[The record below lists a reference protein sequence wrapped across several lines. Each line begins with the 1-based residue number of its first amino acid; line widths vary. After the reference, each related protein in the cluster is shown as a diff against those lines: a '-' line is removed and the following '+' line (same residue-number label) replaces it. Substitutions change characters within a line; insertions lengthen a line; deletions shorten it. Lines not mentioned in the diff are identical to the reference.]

1 MADGTQNRTEFD
13 DVRHGYAPPREH
25 NRATAHSR
33 NKALLGDDITKAQP
47 DTGPSDA
54 IGSVEDNMGWDEP
67 PIAASD
73 QQSGSDQESSSTQTS
88 DTLSDSV
95 YALLESGMNAYQA
108 EINLL
113 KARTDFI
120 ASSTMRG
127 IVYMGIALSAGMV
140 MLLALGVGS
149 IIILSGY
156 ISNEAAVAIV
166 VFILALL
173 AGIAAWK
180 AKEQFN
186 LITGALWKQIDE

>member
-25 NRATAHSR
+25 NRATVRSR
-33 NKALLGDDITKAQP
+33 NKASLGDDITKAQP
-47 DTGPSDA
+47 DINPPNA
-54 IGSVEDNMGWDEP
+54 IDSIDSAERDKA
-67 PIAASD
+67 PIDTAD
-73 QQSGSDQESSSTQTS
+73 QQSGSDQKPSSAQAS

-95 YALLESGMNAYQA
+95 YALLDSGINAYQA

-120 ASSTMRG
+120 ASSTMHG

-166 VFILALL
+166 VFILGLL
-173 AGIAAWK
+173 AGIAALK
-180 AKEQFN
+180 AKKQFN
-186 LITGALWKQIDE
+186 LIAGALWKQIDE